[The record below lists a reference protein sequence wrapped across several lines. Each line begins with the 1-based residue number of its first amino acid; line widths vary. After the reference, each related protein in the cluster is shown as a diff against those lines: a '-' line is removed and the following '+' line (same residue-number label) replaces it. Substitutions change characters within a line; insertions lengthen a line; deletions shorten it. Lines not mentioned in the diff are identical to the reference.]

1 MACADVSVI
10 IVNYRSAA
18 FTEACLGSIYHSS
31 AAGCEVI
38 VVDNASYDGCGEMM
52 RAQFP
57 QATFLQSAR
66 NLGFAGANNL
76 GASVA
81 RGDYLLYLNPDTE
94 VAPEAIERLRDC
106 LKSTPDAGLAG
117 ARLLNSDGSL
127 QTTSVTAFPTISN
140 QVLGAE
146 YLQRRFPAAKIWGM
160 QALYSGR
167 RTPSVVDAVS
177 GACVMAKRT
186 VMERVHG
193 FTTDYFMYG
202 EDLDLCLKVRQM
214 GRKVYHVPEAVV
226 VHHGGRSSNSRPES
240 NYAAIMIR
248 ESMVQFMKISRSS
261 GYALAYRAASGAAA
275 VCRVIV
281 LTPFL
286 PLAVRPFARRGV
298 ARSWKK
304 WAGILAWSFGLQTWT
319 QREQAAT
326 PAAPAAT
333 LGRG

>member
-1 MACADVSVI
+1 MACTDVSVI

-18 FTEACLGSIYHSS
+18 FTAACLSSIYRSS
-31 AAGCEVI
+31 AADCEVI

-52 RAQFP
+52 QAHFP
-57 QATFLQSAR
+57 QANFLQSAR

-81 RGDYLLYLNPDTE
+81 HGDYLLYLNPDTE
-94 VAPEAIERLRDC
+94 VGPEAIERLRDC

-127 QTTSVTAFPTISN
+127 QTTSVTAFPTIGN

-160 QALYSGR
+160 QALYSGG

-186 VMERVHG
+186 VIERVQG

-214 GRKVYHVPEAVV
+214 AKVYHVPEAVV
-226 VHHGGRSSNSRPES
+226 VHHGGRSSDSRPES

-248 ESMVQFMKISRSS
+248 ESMVQFMKISRGS

-275 VCRVIV
+275 ACRMVM
-281 LTPFL
+281 LTPLLF
-286 PLAVRPFARRGV
+286 LAVRPFARRRV
-298 ARSWKK
+298 TRRWKK
-304 WAGILAWSFGLQTWT
+304 WAGILGWTLGLRTWT
-319 QREQAAT
+319 RREQTARPTAHAAT
-326 PAAPAAT
+326 V
-333 LGRG
+333 GRS